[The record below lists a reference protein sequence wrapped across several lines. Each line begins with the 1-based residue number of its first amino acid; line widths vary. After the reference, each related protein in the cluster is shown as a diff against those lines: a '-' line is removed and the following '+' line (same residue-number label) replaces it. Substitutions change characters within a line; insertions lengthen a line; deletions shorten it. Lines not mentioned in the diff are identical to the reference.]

1 MSCCTAQMFSKN
13 GPVAKPKN
21 EAGQSSFGQ
30 VTGPIKKKKRSRK
43 DRRMKKFII
52 AEFVAKLKYRQRQR
66 VDDTGVNDSS
76 AEKKNNEWFAVRRLL
91 RVRISRNNYEFLVS
105 YKNST
110 ARKNLWVRGD
120 LIRNMDEEKNSLVEA
135 LKKKSAKG
143 GTRAA
148 RGKRKPTPPNDY
160 TQKCPICSVRLNRI
174 RMQSHMIN
182 HPDTSTS
189 TST

>member
-1 MSCCTAQMFSKN
+1 MFSKN

-43 DRRMKKFII
+43 DRQTKKLII
-52 AEFVAKLKYRQRQR
+52 AEFVRQRQR
-66 VDDTGVNDSS
+66 VDDTGVND
-76 AEKKNNEWFAVRRLL
+76 EWFAVRRLL
-91 RVRISRNNYEFLVS
+91 RVRMSRNNYEFLVS

-135 LKKKSAKG
+135 LKKKPAKD